1 MGILD
6 WMAAGYLAK
15 RGSNKFNPPQVT
27 VPSGLEMRALKAK
40 GMNEYTIVYS
50 KKGSGSTSQFTIS
63 RNTISMS
70 GGWKFHWPE
79 NY

>member
-6 WMAAGYLAK
+6 WMARGYLAK

-50 KKGSGSTSQFTIS
+50 K
-63 RNTISMS
+63 R
-70 GGWKFHWPE
+70 
-79 NY
+79 

>member
-27 VPSGLEMRALKAK
+27 VPNGLEMKALKAK
-40 GMNEYTIVYS
+40 GMNEYTIEYT

-63 RNTISMS
+63 RNTRSMS

>member
-1 MGILD
+1 MGFLQWAAAGIL
-6 WMAAGYLAK
+6 AK
-15 RGSNKFNPPQVT
+15 SGSNKINPPQIT
-27 VPSGLEMRALKAK
+27 VPNGLEMKALKAK

-63 RNTISMS
+63 RSTRSMT

>member
-27 VPSGLEMRALKAK
+27 VPNGLEMRALKAK

-50 KKGSGSTSQFTIS
+50 KKGSGSTSQFNLT
-63 RNTISMS
+63 
-70 GGWKFHWPE
+70 KL
-79 NY
+79 

>member
-27 VPSGLEMRALKAK
+27 VPNGIEMRALKAK

-50 KKGSGSTSQFTIS
+50 KKGSGSTSQFNIS
-63 RNTISMS
+63 RNTRSMT

>member
-1 MGILD
+1 MGLLQ
-6 WMAAGYLAK
+6 WAAAAVLAK
-15 RGSNKFNPPQVT
+15 SGSNKINPPQVT
-27 VPSGLEMRALKAK
+27 VPNGLEIKALKAK

-63 RNTISMS
+63 RSTRSRT